1 MRNLCILLLFSIVGY
16 SQSNET
22 IINQAVQAAESQN
35 ISTPAQ
41 AVQALEASGMTEA
54 QARLL
59 ATQRGISYDQLLNDF
74 LTDQNFENPEENSD
88 NEDSDENEEEENE
101 EEEEEEDEQ
110 EEEEE
115 ESEDVGDNKSLGPR
129 YFGYDIFN
137 NNPYLEKEYLLGN
150 IDEGYLIAPGDEL
163 RIIIYGDNS
172 LEQNVK
178 VDRNGNIN
186 IRGYGLFFASGNSFK
201 TLKSRLKVFLGKYLS
216 GLISDPQKTFMD
228 VSLTQLRP
236 VKVVVL
242 GQVSAPGPHILNTS
256 GSALS
261 ALYAAGGVKTSGTL
275 REIKIYRNN
284 KLYKIIDLYDY
295 ITKGKLG
302 EDVRLTNNDIVFVD
316 TRKSRFLLQGE
327 VYNNAVFELKENEG
341 LSELLKYSGGLPV
354 TAQTTKV
361 NISRITPADKRTKDV
376 IADRELITFNYQ
388 DAKVSGK
395 KVVLSDGDK
404 ITFFPILDTEL
415 NQVTVSGHVI
425 EPGIYSLG
433 TYNDLKS
440 LILDAAKG
448 VLPDVYTE
456 KVDVISILN
465 GITVNNTYNLS
476 DVLNSNISVPLN
488 DMDQVQVYSNE
499 RVEGA
504 KSVSISGYGVDNFTT
519 KWKENLSIYDL
530 IFSTSQIN
538 NPAFL
543 ANLLKSRIDIKRFN
557 NETGKFITLSY
568 EFNNQEELKSTLLYP
583 RDKVLLFSTGIT
595 ENIDKTVGIFGYVK
609 NPDLYTLEENMYVED
624 LLLLSGGF
632 EISSDMEELIVN
644 RPELDVLNERVVR
657 KYNVKIDKDYLLGL
671 KDKPDNGFLLE
682 DRDIVV
688 VKQIL
693 GFEETVRI
701 SISGEVNFPQ
711 TVVAEFKSSTLGD
724 VIDYAGG
731 LTLYANLEASS
742 LIRDGKVISLDFR
755 DLNAEEIFENGDIIN
770 IASNKG
776 IVSTTGAVTNESN
789 FIWEKGKKAKNYI
802 KDSGGKLFKKGGKS
816 YVVLP
821 NGKTR
826 KVGLFRNPRVLP
838 NSIIVTDFRPE
849 GQDARVTI
857 QKFVDEMT
865 GTLQF
870 ISTTLTSVLIATKL

>member
-1 MRNLCILLLFSIVGY
+1 MFGY
-16 SQSNET
+16 SQTNEA
-22 IINQAVQAAESQN
+22 IINQAVQQAEAQN
-35 ISTPAQ
+35 ITTPAQ
-41 AVQALEASGMTEA
+41 AAEALQASGMTEA
-54 QARLL
+54 QARQL
-59 ATQRGISYDQLLNDF
+59 AAQRGLSYDQLLNDF
-74 LTDQNFENPEENSD
+74 FSDQNSENPEENSD
-88 NEDSDENEEEENE
+88 SEDGEENEESEEEE
-101 EEEEEEDEQ
+101 EEEEEEDG
-110 EEEEE
+110 
-115 ESEDVGDNKSLGPR
+115 GDNKSAGAR

-137 NNPYLEKEYLLGN
+137 NNPYLDKEYLLGN

-163 RIIIYGDNS
+163 RIITYGNNS
-172 LEQNVK
+172 FEQNVK

-201 TLKSRLKVFLGKYLS
+201 TLKSRLKIFLGKFLS
-216 GLISDPQKTFMD
+216 GLTSNPQKTFMD

-284 KLYKIIDLYDY
+284 RLYKTIDLYDY
-295 ITKGKLG
+295 ITKGQLT

-316 TRKSRFLLQGE
+316 TRKNRFLLQGE
-327 VYNNAVFELKENEG
+327 VYNNAVYELKENEG

-361 NISRITPADKRTKDV
+361 NISRITPADKRTKEI

-388 DAKVSGK
+388 EAKISGK
-395 KVVLSDGDK
+395 KVPLSDGDK
-404 ITFFPILDTEL
+404 ITFFPILDIEL
-415 NQVTVSGHVI
+415 NQVTISGHVI
-425 EPGIYSLG
+425 EPGMYSLG
-433 TYNDLKS
+433 TFKDLKS
-440 LILDAAKG
+440 LIMDAAKG
-448 VLPDVYTE
+448 VLPDVYME
-456 KVDVISILN
+456 RVDVTSIIN
-465 GITVNNTYNLS
+465 GITVSNSYNLNEI
-476 DVLNSNISVPLN
+476 LNSNVYVPLN
-488 DMDQVQVYSNE
+488 DMDQVQVYSNQ

-504 KSVSISGYGVDNFTT
+504 KEVSISGYGVDNISTI
-519 KWKENLSIYDL
+519 WKENLSVYDL
-530 IFSTSQIN
+530 IFSASQIN
-538 NPAFL
+538 NPDFL
-543 ANLLKSRIDIKRFN
+543 KNLLQSRIDIKRFN
-557 NETGKFITLSY
+557 NETGEFNTLKF

-583 RDKVLLFSTGIT
+583 RDRVILFSTGTT
-595 ENIDKTVGIFGYVK
+595 ENIDKTVGMFGYVK

-632 EISSDMEELIVN
+632 QISADQDELIVN
-644 RPELDVLNERVVR
+644 RPELDISNERVVR
-657 KYNVKIDKDYLLGL
+657 KYNIRIDRDYLLGL
-671 KDKPDNGFLLE
+671 KDEPDNGFLLE

-693 GFEETVRI
+693 GFEETIRI

-711 TVVAEFKSSTLGD
+711 TVVAEFKNSTLRD

-742 LIRDGKVISLDFR
+742 LIRDGKVITLDFR

-789 FIWEKGKKAKNYI
+789 FIWEKGLKAKRYI
-802 KDSGGKLFKKGGKS
+802 KNSGGKLFNRGGKS

-821 NGKTR
+821 NGKT
-826 KVGLFRNPRVLP
+826 KKIGWFKNPRVLP

-849 GQDARVTI
+849 GEDTKVRI
-857 QKFVDEMT
+857 QRFIDELS

-870 ISTTLTSVLIATKL
+870 VATTLTSVLIATKL

>member
-1 MRNLCILLLFSIVGY
+1 MRYLYFLLFFSIASF
-16 SQSNET
+16 SQTNET
-22 IINQAVQAAESQN
+22 IVNQAIKAADSQN
-35 ISTPAQ
+35 ITTPAQ
-41 AVQALEASGMTEA
+41 AVQALEANGITES
-54 QARLL
+54 QARQL
-59 ATQRGISYDQLLNDF
+59 AAERGLSYDQLLNEYF
-74 LTDQNFENPEENSD
+74 SELNSENSD
-88 NEDSDENEEEENE
+88 IDENFEKEDGEEIDEDSKDDKD
-101 EEEEEEDEQ
+101 EDEAK
-110 EEEEE
+110 EK
-115 ESEDVGDNKSLGPR
+115 DKLTRAG

-137 NNPYLEKEYLLGN
+137 NNPFLEKEYLLGN

-163 RIIIYGDNS
+163 RIITYGDNS
-172 LEQNVK
+172 FEQNVK

-201 TLKSRLKVFLGKYLS
+201 TLKSRLKIFLGKYLS
-216 GLISDPQKTFMD
+216 GLTSDPQKTFMD

-261 ALYAAGGVKTSGTL
+261 ALYAAGGVKPSGTL

-284 KLYKIIDLYDY
+284 KLYKTIDLYDY
-295 ITKGKLG
+295 ITKGQLR

-316 TRKSRFLLQGE
+316 IRKNSFLLQGE
-327 VYNNAVFELKENEG
+327 VYNNAIFELKEDEG
-341 LSELLKYSGGLPV
+341 LSELIKYSGGLPV
-354 TAQTTKV
+354 TAQTNKV
-361 NISRITPADKRTKDV
+361 NISRITPADKRKKDI

-388 DAKVSGK
+388 EAIDMNK
-395 KVVLSDGDK
+395 KINLSDGDK
-404 ITFFPILDTEL
+404 ITFFPILNIEL
-415 NQVTVSGHVI
+415 NQITVFGHVA
-425 EPGIYSLG
+425 EPGVYSLT
-433 TYNDLKS
+433 TYKDLKS
-440 LILDAAKG
+440 LIIDAAKG
-448 VLPDVYTE
+448 VLPDAYMQR
-456 KVDVISILN
+456 VDVNSILN
-465 GITVNNTYNLS
+465 GITVSNSYNLR
-476 DVLNSNISVPLN
+476 DVLNSNIFIPLN

-504 KSVSISGYGVDNFTT
+504 KSVSISGYGVESFSTA
-519 KWKENLSIYDL
+519 WKENLSVYDL
-530 IFSTSQIN
+530 VFSATEIN
-538 NPAFL
+538 NPDFL
-543 ANLLKSRIDIKRFN
+543 SKLLKSRIDIKRYN
-557 NETGKFITLSY
+557 NETGQYNTLSF
-568 EFNNQEELKSTLLYP
+568 EFNNMEELKSTLLYP

-595 ENIDKTVGIFGYVK
+595 KNINKTVGMFGYIK
-609 NPDLYTLEENMYVED
+609 NPDLYPLEENMYVED
-624 LLLLSGGF
+624 LILISGGF
-632 EISSDMEELIVN
+632 EISSNQEELIVN
-644 RPELDVLNERVVR
+644 RPELDFTNERVVR
-657 KYNVKIDKDYLLGL
+657 KFNVRIDKDYLLGL
-671 KDKPDNGFLLE
+671 KDKPDNGFILK

-711 TVVAEFKSSTLGD
+711 TVVAEFKNSTLRD

-742 LIRDGKVISLDFR
+742 LIRDGKVITLDFR

-789 FIWEKGKKAKNYI
+789 FIWEKGLKAKKYI
-802 KDSGGKLFKKGGKS
+802 KNSGGKLFQKAGKS

-826 KVGLFRNPRVLP
+826 KIGLFKNPKVLP

-849 GQDARVTI
+849 GEDAKVRVQRFIDELTGTI
-857 QKFVDEMT
+857 QFVA
-865 GTLQF
+865 
-870 ISTTLTSVLIATKL
+870 TTLTSILIATKL

>member
-1 MRNLCILLLFSIVGY
+1 MRYLCILLLFSIFSY
-16 SQSNET
+16 SQTSEA
-22 IINQAVQAAESQN
+22 IINEAVQAAEAQN
-35 ISTPAQ
+35 IVTPTQ
-41 AVQALEASGMTEA
+41 AVQALEASGMTET
-54 QARLL
+54 QARQL
-59 ATQRGISYDQLLNDF
+59 AAQRGLSYEQLLNDF
-74 LTDQNFENPEENSD
+74 FSDLNSENSEEKSD
-88 NEDSDENEEEENE
+88 FEDGDENDDSE
-101 EEEEEEDEQ
+101 EEEEEE
-110 EEEEE
+110 EEEEKE
-115 ESEDVGDNKSLGPR
+115 EEKENKLLGTK

-137 NNPYLEKEYLLGN
+137 NNPYLDKEYLLGN

-163 RIIIYGDNS
+163 KIITYGDNS
-172 LEQNVK
+172 FEQNVK

-201 TLKSRLKVFLGKYLS
+201 TLKSRLKIFLGKYLS
-216 GLISDPQKTFMD
+216 GLTSDPQKTFMD

-284 KLYKIIDLYDY
+284 KLYKTIDLYDY
-295 ITKGKLG
+295 ITKGQLR

-327 VYNNAVFELKENEG
+327 VYNNAIYELKENEG

-388 DAKVSGK
+388 DAKISGE

-404 ITFFPILDTEL
+404 ITFFPILDIEL
-415 NQVTVSGHVI
+415 NQVTVSGHVV
-425 EPGIYSLG
+425 EPGMYSLG
-433 TYNDLKS
+433 SFKDLKS
-440 LILDAAKG
+440 LIVDAAKG
-448 VLPDVYTE
+448 VLPDVYME
-456 KVDVISILN
+456 RVDVTSILN
-465 GITVNNTYNLS
+465 GITVSNSYNLN
-476 DVLNSNISVPLN
+476 DILNSSVYVPLN

-504 KSVSISGYGVDNFTT
+504 KSVSISGYGVESFTT
-519 KWKENLSIYDL
+519 NWKEILSVYDL
-530 IFSTSQIN
+530 IFSATQIN
-538 NPAFL
+538 NPEFL
-543 ANLLKSRIDIKRFN
+543 ADLLKSRIDIKRFN
-557 NETGKFITLSY
+557 NETGDFNTLRF
-568 EFNNQEELKSTLLYP
+568 EFNNQEELKSTILFP
-583 RDKVLLFSTGIT
+583 RDKVLIFSTATT
-595 ENIDKTVGIFGYVK
+595 ENIDKTVGMFGYVK
-609 NPDLYTLEENMYVED
+609 NPNLYDLEENMYVED
-624 LLLLSGGF
+624 LLLLAGGF
-632 EISSDMEELIVN
+632 QISSDQEELIVN

-657 KYNVKIDKDYLLGL
+657 KYNIKIDKDYLLGL
-671 KDKPDNGFLLE
+671 KEEPDNGFILK

-693 GFEETVRI
+693 GFEETVKI

-711 TVVAEFKSSTLGD
+711 TVVAEFKNSTLRD

-731 LTLYANLEASS
+731 LTLYANLESSS
-742 LIRDGKVISLDFR
+742 LIRDGKVITLDFR
-755 DLNAEEIFENGDIIN
+755 DLNAKEIFENGDIIN

-776 IVSTTGAVTNESN
+776 IVSTTGAVVNESN
-789 FIWEKGKKAKNYI
+789 FIWEKGLKAKRYI
-802 KDSGGKLFKKGGKS
+802 KNSGGKLFKKGGKS

-821 NGKTR
+821 NGKT
-826 KVGLFRNPRVLP
+826 KKIGLFKNPRVLP
-838 NSIIVTDFRPE
+838 NSIIVTNFRPE
-849 GQDARVTI
+849 GEDAKVRI
-857 QKFVDEMT
+857 QRFVDELT
-865 GTLQF
+865 STVQF
-870 ISTTLTSVLIATKL
+870 IASTLTSVLIATRL